1 MENELN
7 EDSLTPQDELID
19 DSQTIDN
26 EETQADDETAPTE
39 TPEDK
44 IAKLEETN
52 KKLFAR
58 AKKAELELKAKKESP
73 IVAPKDNLDVVD
85 KRVKEILEEKEL
97 DAIDI
102 SDAAKIDLKA
112 YAKAKNLTSK
122 QVKESDYFKFLK
134 QKEDDEKKVEEA
146 SIGKGHAS
154 QTKKDFSKVNPA
166 KDFDL
171 STKEG
176 QDQFEEYKN
185 WLKNQ

>member
-1 MENELN
+1 MENELL
-7 EDSLTPQDELID
+7 EDSQTPQDELID
-19 DSQTIDN
+19 DSETI
-26 EETQADDETAPTE
+26 EQVDDETTIPE
-39 TPEDK
+39 ESPEDK
-44 IAKLEETN
+44 IAKLDETN

-58 AKKAELELKAKKESP
+58 AKRAEEELKAYKKSS
-73 IVAPKDNLDVVD
+73 IVAPKENNLDVVD
-85 KRVKEILEEKEL
+85 QRVKEILEEKEL

-102 SDAAKIDLKA
+102 SDAAKGDLKA

-134 QKEDDEKKVEEA
+134 QKEDEAKKVEEA

-176 QDQFEEYKN
+176 QEGFEEYKN